1 MQSDPARKTGLEDSF
16 VIHNHQKL
24 RCGYTTGTAAAAASK
39 AAVEVLLGSEIP
51 DEVEIHIPAGK
62 NLCLA
67 VEDTDIR
74 RAPSGKPV
82 AVTCSVRKDGG
93 DDVDATDGLL
103 IEATVSGCSGTE
115 IVIDGG
121 KGVGRVTRPG
131 LDQPVGNAAIN
142 HVPREMIRKAVDES
156 CKAHGYGGGISVVI
170 SVPEG
175 EKIAEKTFNPKLGI
189 VGGISILGTSGIV
202 WPMSIKALLDTTR
215 TELNARH
222 AGGADYIVVA
232 PGNYGERFAKEMPDL
247 NTDEMIT
254 FSNFVGE
261 TIDMAI
267 DCGYK
272 GMLIVSH
279 IGKIIKVSGGIMN
292 THSHEADCRAELM
305 CTAAL
310 RAGIDADLC
319 RELLDT
325 NTTEEALDL
334 LRQNAGE
341 DAFRKVMDVLAGRI
355 DYYLRARARNQD
367 FLIGAIIFSNCHGLL
382 AATEATDLL
391 KERLAVQSKRAGS
404 NYDQ

>member
-1 MQSDPARKTGLEDSF
+1 MQTDPEKTNGLEDSF
-16 VIHNHQKL
+16 VIHNHKKL
-24 RCGYTTGTAAAAASK
+24 RCGYTTGTAAAAAAR
-39 AAVEVLLGSEIP
+39 AASGVLLGKEIP
-51 DEVEIHIPAGK
+51 DEVEIDVPAGK
-62 NLCLA
+62 TLHLA
-67 VEDTDIR
+67 IEDTDIR
-74 RAPSGKPV
+74 RDASGKPV

-103 IEATVSGCSGTE
+103 IEATVSRNERKE

-142 HVPREMIRKAVDES
+142 HVPREMIENAVRAS
-156 CKAHGYGGGISVVI
+156 CEECSFPEGLLVVI
-170 SVPEG
+170 SVPDG
-175 EKIAEKTFNPKLGI
+175 EAIAAKTFNPKLGI
-189 VGGISILGTSGIV
+189 LGGISILGTSGIV
-202 WPMSIKALLDTTR
+202 WPMSVKALLDTTR

-232 PGNYGERFAKEMPDL
+232 PGNYGERFAEAMPDL
-247 NTDEMIT
+247 CTDEMIT

-310 RAGIDADLC
+310 RAGVDADLC
-319 RELLDT
+319 RKLLDT

-334 LRQNAGE
+334 LKE
-341 DAFRKVMDVLAGRI
+341 KTDDAVFSSVMTIIAERI
-355 DYYLRARARNQD
+355 DHYLRARVRDQD
-367 FLIGAIIFSNCHGLL
+367 FLIGAVLFSSNHGFL
-382 AATEATDLL
+382 AATASADPL
-391 KERLAVQSKRAGS
+391 KERLALQSKRTGM
-404 NYDQ
+404 YHEQ

>member
-74 RAPSGKPV
+74 RDPDGKPV

-142 HVPREMIRKAVDES
+142 HVPREMMRRAVDES

-279 IGKIIKVSGGIMN
+279 IGKIISVVVFDEERFRHVYPQGGRTDVPAI
-292 THSHEADCRAELM
+292 HSALVTRTCKRIVEFVRVPFPRKDEVEYFRPVCIA
-305 CTAAL
+305 TAIVFTLPEEKRLVNPCVA
-310 RAGIDADLC
+310 AG
-319 RELLDT
+319 
-325 NTTEEALDL
+325 
-334 LRQNAGE
+334 AG
-341 DAFRKVMDVLAGRI
+341 DG
-355 DYYLRARARNQD
+355 
-367 FLIGAIIFSNCHGLL
+367 
-382 AATEATDLL
+382 
-391 KERLAVQSKRAGS
+391 
-404 NYDQ
+404 